1 MIRNLVLL
9 LTILALIFIA
19 ANQNP
24 PSRMVE
30 VAYCVVDV
38 RAAGKNPLTGE
49 YEYGWAKMYRP
60 CSEQDIFRQI

>member
-1 MIRNLVLL
+1 MNRAFILTC
-9 LTILALIFIA
+9 TILALIFIA

-38 RAAGKNPLTGE
+38 RAAGRNPLTGE

-60 CSEQDIFRQI
+60 CEE

>member
-1 MIRNLVLL
+1 MIRDLVLT
-9 LTILALIFIA
+9 LTILALIFMA

-30 VAYCVVDV
+30 TPYCVVDV

-49 YEYGWAKMYRP
+49 YEFGWVQMYRP
-60 CSEQDIFRQI
+60 CSEQDRFVDA